1 MADYELIRNEFT
13 GHPLIEVQP
22 AGGYPP
28 ERYIVTYRVPGVQTI
43 DQNAMPVIGNHHV
56 AEIYLHQGYPRE
68 KPKCVLRTPIFH
80 PNFGSYICIADHW
93 APGETLADIIV
104 HIGRMIQYQT
114 YNPQSPL
121 NGLAARW
128 ARDHGHLLPVGNES
142 LYQPEPEITL
152 GGGLPAPGTDD
163 WFPLAPE
170 VPPKKDD
177 DDIIRLC

>member
-13 GHPLIEVQP
+13 GHPRIEVQA

-28 ERYIVTYRVPGVQTI
+28 ERYVVTYRVPGIQAL
-43 DQNAMPVIGNHHV
+43 DQAEAPIIGNHHV

-93 APGETLADIIV
+93 APGETLVDVIV
-104 HIGRMIQYQT
+104 HIGQMIQYQS

-128 ARDHGHLLPVGNES
+128 AREHAPLLPVGNET
-142 LYQPEPEITL
+142 LYQPEPEIRF
-152 GGGLPAPGTDD
+152 GGDD
-163 WFPLAPE
+163 RDRGADTIPLAP
-170 VPPKKDD
+170 PPPPSHE
-177 DDIIRLC
+177 DDIRLW